1 MTASSSV
8 CLACFARRSS
18 PPSPLRDGG
27 GARACAGSGG
37 GTVFACLGADTA
49 GEAAASVAKKS
60 VSTPSAS
67 MDCDSHHSTVVNK
80 RMLLLELADSAFQ
93 AVMRSVTC
101 SSASHSPS

>member
-37 GTVFACLGADTA
+37 GTVFALGADTA

-67 MDCDSHHSTVVNK
+67 MDCDSHIIKLTRVNK
-80 RMLLLELADSAFQ
+80 RMLLLELADSIVRFKQ
-93 AVMRSVTC
+93 
-101 SSASHSPS
+101 